1 MSLVRLRAPE
11 PLGWPRP
18 AVTLGN
24 FDGVHRGH
32 QALVAAVV
40 ADASSRGGTP
50 VVLTFDP
57 APARVLSPD
66 RAPRALMTVEQ
77 KAEVLASLGVERVV
91 ALSFTL
97 ELSRKSPEEFA
108 ALVLRD
114 TVGAALVAVGPD
126 FRFGRGRAG
135 DLETLKRLGPRLG
148 FAVEP
153 VPAILHAG
161 APISSTRIRES
172 LAAGQVG
179 EAAALLGRRFFVDG
193 HVVRGDGRGRRLG
206 IPTANLETVNEQ
218 LPAAGVYACWCRA
231 DRGGGPLRGVVNI
244 GSRPTFG
251 GGRSTVE
258 AHVLD
263 FQGDL
268 YGRSLRLEFAEA
280 LRQERKFPDAAA
292 LVRQIG
298 EDVVAARRLLEKP

>member
-11 PLGWPRP
+11 PLGWTRP

-40 ADASSRGGTP
+40 ADAGARKGTP

-57 APARVLSPD
+57 HPARVLAPE

-77 KAEVLASLGVERVV
+77 KAEVLAALGVERVV

-108 ALVLRD
+108 ALALRD

-126 FRFGRGRAG
+126 FRFGQGRAG
-135 DLETLKRLGPRLG
+135 DLATLERLGPALG
-148 FAVEP
+148 FVVQP
-153 VPAILHAG
+153 VPAVLHAG
-161 APISSTRIRES
+161 APVSSTRIREA
-172 LAAGQVG
+172 LDAGQVV

-193 HVVRGDGRGRRLG
+193 AVVRGEGRGRRLG
-206 IPTANLETVNEQ
+206 IPTANLETENEQ
-218 LPAAGVYACWCRA
+218 LPARGVYACWCRV
-231 DRGGGPLRGVVNI
+231 DRGGEALRGVVNL
-244 GSRPTFG
+244 GNRPTFG
-251 GGRSTVE
+251 GGGSTLE
-258 AHVLD
+258 AHLLD

-268 YGRSLRLEFAEA
+268 YGRSLRLEFAAE
-280 LRQERKFPDAAA
+280 LRPERKFEDAQA
-292 LVRQIG
+292 LLRQIG
-298 EDVVAARRLLEKP
+298 EDVAEARRLLEKA